1 MRNRPRPSRD
11 HRQSRIVLK
20 GEADYAIWHRGS
32 EQPLNSFPVRADVYR
47 PVQRKQ
53 GFFHCRVNHRRL
65 LAVTF
70 GIPFP
75 SLHVVSPALARA
87 PFVAS
92 LLDSVRLP
100 KRSTIRK
107 KATEVISRSSG
118 TARRWKMQTKLL
130 LNGTIQHPDLAEAL
144 RGENGTFFCQQ
155 GGQGYIVTAAEGF
168 SIKSLRPVGRKIVEA
183 NVLMTAGPEPWA
195 ITKISEDVLE
205 FSYTTIP
212 SPTAS
217 RLKAEIVPRVVTA
230 RGRLAA
236 PIKFDPRPIRRT
248 YKRRESP
255 TRNPGS

>member
-1 MRNRPRPSRD
+1 M
-11 HRQSRIVLK
+11 
-20 GEADYAIWHRGS
+20 
-32 EQPLNSFPVRADVYR
+32 QP
-47 PVQRKQ
+47 KQ
-53 GFFHCRVNHRRL
+53 GFFHCRVNHRLL

-70 GIPFP
+70 GIPLP

-100 KRSTIRK
+100 KRSTIEKEKRQPK
-107 KATEVISRSSG
+107 LPRDHSALRDSG
-118 TARRWKMQTKLL
+118 KMQTKLP

-183 NVLMTAGPEPWA
+183 NVLMTASPEPWA

-205 FSYTTIP
+205 FSSIP
-212 SPTAS
+212 QSP
-217 RLKAEIVPRVVTA
+217 RQQR
-230 RGRLAA
+230 AA
-236 PIKFDPRPIRRT
+236 
-248 YKRRESP
+248 
-255 TRNPGS
+255 